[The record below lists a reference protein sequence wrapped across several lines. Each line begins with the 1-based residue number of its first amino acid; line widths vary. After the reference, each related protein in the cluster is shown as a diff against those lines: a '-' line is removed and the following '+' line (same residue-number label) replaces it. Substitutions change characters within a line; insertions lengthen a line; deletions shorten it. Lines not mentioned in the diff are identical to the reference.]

1 MKLKSAKKIL
11 VTVSILLILSISTA
25 ISFAGGMSSA
35 SYSINTDV
43 LSCGGGLLQSSKYK
57 MQSTIGQPSP
67 IGISTST
74 TYVNHAGFW
83 PTANSIFKKSNILW
97 LVLPAILSGATD

>member
-1 MKLKSAKKIL
+1 
-11 VTVSILLILSISTA
+11 
-25 ISFAGGMSSA
+25 
-35 SYSINTDV
+35 
-43 LSCGGGLLQSSKYK
+43 
-57 MQSTIGQPSP
+57 MQTTIGQPSP